1 MTGTT
6 ATRQPYMFAA
16 LSCGACTARLTGC
29 VCVSLHCVCAV
40 PCSCGTFDVGATGS
54 EGDTGSPRFG
64 CNASLRKEV
73 GPCLGG
79 PGCWNGVERRFN
91 LSTGAWMNETA
102 FKSVEDK

>member
-1 MTGTT
+1 MLIMYSP
-6 ATRQPYMFAA
+6 AQA
-16 LSCGACTARLTGC
+16 LWF
-29 VCVSLHCVCAV
+29 LHCPTDSICLCPPALVCAA
-40 PCSCGTFDVGATGS
+40 PCSCGTFDIGATGS